1 MPCSELL
8 LERGNRQDI
17 LVDQNQGGP
26 EIPPMARRFR
36 LALKVQSSNVRTDT
50 DRAAGLMK
58 DTRNIREARSSLPIY
73 QPLLREKQMPVKT
86 QLPLSHSTNASA
98 DTPCGP

>member
-1 MPCSELL
+1 MLNDVSGKCRAVNFFWSAGITKISLL
-8 LERGNRQDI
+8 IKTRED
-17 LVDQNQGGP
+17 P

-58 DTRNIREARSSLPIY
+58 TRGTYERQNESSLPIY
-73 QPLLREKQMPVKT
+73 QPLPRE
-86 QLPLSHSTNASA
+86 
-98 DTPCGP
+98 